1 MSGHIHKY
9 SVKLKLRNVSKN
21 RETDISEKKS
31 TNFFTKI
38 IEVGKELKTVE
49 SYSKKCF
56 SPIFSQEYLK
66 IGKIFIFSQKG
77 QNISKKY
84 FSNIVIF
91 LFVSNYKNTCIK

>member
-56 SPIFSQEYLK
+56 SPIFS
-66 IGKIFIFSQKG
+66 
-77 QNISKKY
+77 
-84 FSNIVIF
+84 
-91 LFVSNYKNTCIK
+91 